1 MGNGEERAGRDSRS
15 TYEAAQRWVRRRWSS
30 PATAM
35 AGNGGRVFA
44 TAIVDGGWG
53 KAACLNILAA
63 SSMIHPVGCRR
74 NAARDEAM
82 ERRYDT

>member
-1 MGNGEERAGRDSRS
+1 MGNGEARTGRDSHS
-15 TYEAAQRWVRRRWSS
+15 TYEAAKRWVRRRSS
-30 PATAM
+30 FPATAM
-35 AGNGGRVFA
+35 AGNGGSVFA

-63 SSMIHPVGCRR
+63 SSMIHPVDRRR